1 MNISVRI
8 TQKKIN
14 LWQKRQARDL
24 LKMVAAD
31 IQMET
36 ERGVSATGGS
46 FTPYKSKQL
55 RGIRV
60 DLTESGNML
69 SKMRVSARQKS
80 GTVKPRAFY
89 ARFQQQ
95 GTRRK
100 DGGVGIPARPFVVL
114 RPRTLGKLERWLK
127 ERLRVAFES
136 PSLVQLVGR
145 R

>member
-1 MNISVRI
+1 MNISVKI
-8 TQKKIN
+8 TQKKID
-14 LWQKRQARDL
+14 LWQKRQSRDL
-24 LKMVAAD
+24 LQMIAAD

-55 RGIRV
+55 RGIKV

-69 SKMRVSARQKS
+69 SKMRISAKAKA

-100 DGGVGIPARPFVVL
+100 DGGAAIPARPFVVL
-114 RPRTLGKLERWLK
+114 RPRTLG
-127 ERLRVAFES
+127 
-136 PSLVQLVGR
+136 
-145 R
+145 